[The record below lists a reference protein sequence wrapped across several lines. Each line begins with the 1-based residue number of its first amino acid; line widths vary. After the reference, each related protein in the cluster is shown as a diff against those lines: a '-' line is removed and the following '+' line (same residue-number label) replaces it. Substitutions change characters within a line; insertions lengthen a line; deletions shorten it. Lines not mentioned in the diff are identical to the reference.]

1 MRHAATSPAYQEYL
15 INKFTLPEAACD
27 DVHWAAFRLA
37 INRFRRPD
45 QTRIQKYIHQW
56 LPLNK
61 FLHVQ
66 EPTTNPVCPAC
77 NSSPETPDH
86 FLRCNHP
93 LRQACRNDLKK
104 ALDKFHVTAKTD
116 SHLSHLLWIGI
127 LHVTNPHLDIDQEIA
142 SFPSV
147 CKTVAIFQRDI
158 GWTQLFYG
166 RLTQQ
171 WGIAYESTCFQP
183 SGKPPIPPDEW
194 IAKVIQL
201 LWDYFLALWKVRN
214 DDRHGRDTE
223 SKERLERERLD
234 LKIRALYTQ
243 QHNITE
249 SAARGIFT
257 EPIEIL
263 LARPLRSLQNWLVRA
278 EPYITQELKSSRN
291 RKTLRTMDIRTFFA
305 QIRPQAA
312 PERDASTT
320 RPP

>member
-1 MRHAATSPAYQEYL
+1 
-15 INKFTLPEAACD
+15 
-27 DVHWAAFRLA
+27 
-37 INRFRRPD
+37 
-45 QTRIQKYIHQW
+45 
-56 LPLNK
+56 
-61 FLHVQ
+61 
-66 EPTTNPVCPAC
+66 
-77 NSSPETPDH
+77 
-86 FLRCNHP
+86 
-93 LRQACRNDLKK
+93 
-104 ALDKFHVTAKTD
+104 
-116 SHLSHLLWIGI
+116 
-127 LHVTNPHLDIDQEIA
+127 
-142 SFPSV
+142 
-147 CKTVAIFQRDI
+147 
-158 GWTQLFYG
+158 
-166 RLTQQ
+166 
-171 WGIAYESTCFQP
+171 
-183 SGKPPIPPDEW
+183 
-194 IAKVIQL
+194 VIQL

-257 EPIEIL
+257 EPIETL
-263 LARPLRSLQNWLVRA
+263 LARPLRSLRNWLVRA